1 MSSKRR
7 RRAENETER
16 SYRVCSINL
25 AAAHQG
31 STDQNPSP
39 ACVDHG
45 CMSKER
51 QKVCR
56 KLELKVEQRGAAEG
70 DGGRQ
75 ASDGD
80 ILGRVDVGLDSVLA
94 LYMVSIGLSSELN
107 KYSKGDVQE
116 GSQRAARPSW

>member
-1 MSSKRR
+1 
-7 RRAENETER
+7 
-16 SYRVCSINL
+16 
-25 AAAHQG
+25 
-31 STDQNPSP
+31 
-39 ACVDHG
+39 
-45 CMSKER
+45 MSKER